1 MKYVRLFVIF
11 LFLNVTNPIL
21 NEVNA
26 EENGL
31 YQSISFP
38 TNSPLE
44 VNNSTIVSGFVSSS
58 EISIMI
64 TWQLESSNVILDNGQ
79 LTLDFPSESLQ
90 NPTYQWEI
98 FLDFPSY
105 GNYCTCYLTVTLES
119 EFPQTITKPIFYS
132 PNEHIFNPAFILSK
146 QSENNLYSD
155 IIPIYGSSWSQNG
168 FLPDVH
174 WNIFETN
181 SNAASCDVEIS
192 QILSNSIKLISPY
205 QDSNTFH
212 SSLDISNLND
222 GYYSLYTW
230 SNIFIESEQ
239 LNSKIH
245 CSFVQIDN
253 NAPSSEI
260 QAQNNLVILEGFD
273 PILFDGSISTDPFF
287 GRAKLNFVWVLSQ
300 IVPNIN
306 DDNSHMEV
314 RNVTSGSDERTFLID
329 DLNSG
334 NYTLILTVTD
344 ECGLSNSSSISFSIV
359 NMAPIARLSIN
370 QLEVFNGE
378 SIELLADEELEL
390 DASESSDT
398 ENDIGSLRCIWK
410 VNNVPF
416 YEGCV
421 RTFSWPN
428 SVESNEF
435 TLSLEVS
442 DNDDLISQISLI
454 ITSDTSRNN
463 TYFALMLLL
472 FSLIFV
478 SYGFYKRYSV
488 NEEKIPKW

>member
-1 MKYVRLFVIF
+1 MLRK
-11 LFLNVTNPIL
+11 
-21 NEVNA
+21 
-26 EENGL
+26 NGL

-119 EFPQTITKPIFYS
+119 EFSSNYHKTNLLLTQRTYIQSCVY
-132 PNEHIFNPAFILSK
+132 LSK

-260 QAQNNLVILEGFD
+260 QAQ
-273 PILFDGSISTDPFF
+273 
-287 GRAKLNFVWVLSQ
+287 K
-300 IVPNIN
+300 
-306 DDNSHMEV
+306 
-314 RNVTSGSDERTFLID
+314 
-329 DLNSG
+329 
-334 NYTLILTVTD
+334 
-344 ECGLSNSSSISFSIV
+344 
-359 NMAPIARLSIN
+359 
-370 QLEVFNGE
+370 
-378 SIELLADEELEL
+378 
-390 DASESSDT
+390 
-398 ENDIGSLRCIWK
+398 
-410 VNNVPF
+410 
-416 YEGCV
+416 
-421 RTFSWPN
+421 
-428 SVESNEF
+428 
-435 TLSLEVS
+435 
-442 DNDDLISQISLI
+442 
-454 ITSDTSRNN
+454 
-463 TYFALMLLL
+463 
-472 FSLIFV
+472 
-478 SYGFYKRYSV
+478 
-488 NEEKIPKW
+488 